1 MSLLGLEL
9 SDAGIMAAATDPV
22 RLLQIDG
29 ADRESPGFALPEKN
43 RLLVGKAAE
52 SKARLHPRRFQ
63 NFFWD
68 RLTQEPLKQ
77 PSPYARNHAEMAF
90 AHLAKIWD
98 QIKRHGNE
106 MIVAVPGYWD
116 RNQLGLLLGIAEAL
130 SIPLKGIV
138 AQPVAASSWPSQE
151 RSLLHLDIHLHR
163 VEIAFLEQGDR
174 LDLKDTV
181 TIEGKGLHDL
191 YRAWVEAIA
200 GEFVHTTRYDP
211 LHEAVSEQELYNRL
225 PEVLVVLRHNPF
237 VMFEMTAG
245 HESYRISLSRDLF
258 TKKSENLFKEIDRQI
273 GSIRKRYGREDQPL
287 TLQLTQRIGRLP
299 GCREMT
305 DNMTDVRVIAL
316 EPGSGAIG
324 VLNLKDEIS
333 KQKAQRGVPFL
344 TSRQWQG
351 TLPEAGISSSRPP
364 VTHDLEPPTHLLYRN
379 KAYPISDRPL
389 IIGRGRRQDGVNVTM
404 VGAPSDVS
412 SRHCSIQRRS
422 KEVVL
427 TDYSTHGTFV
437 DDIKVSGTIVLKL
450 GQIIRVG
457 TPGEKFQLIAC
468 LGTDET

>member
-52 SKARLHPRRFQ
+52 SKARLHPRRFN

-98 QIKRHGNE
+98 QIKGHGNE
-106 MIVAVPGYWD
+106 MVVAVPGYWD
-116 RNQLGLLLGIAEAL
+116 RDQLGLLLGVTEAL

-138 AQPVAASSWPSQE
+138 AQPVAASSEPSHE
-151 RSLLHLDIHLHR
+151 RLRLHLDIHLHR

-174 LDLKDTV
+174 LNLKDSV

-191 YRAWVEAIA
+191 YKTWVETVAA
-200 GEFVHTTRYDP
+200 EFIHTTRYDP
-211 LHEAVSEQELYNRL
+211 LHEALSEQELYNRL
-225 PEVLVVLRHNPF
+225 PEVLVVLRHNTF

-245 HESYRISLSRDLF
+245 HESYRVSLSRTLF
-258 TKKSENLFKEIDRQI
+258 TKKSEDLFREIDRQI
-273 GSIRKRYGREDQPL
+273 GIIRKRHGREDQPVS
-287 TLQLTQRIGRLP
+287 LQLTQRIGRLP
-299 GCREMT
+299 GCSEMM
-305 DNMTDVRVIAL
+305 DNMTDVRVIEL

-324 VLNLKDEIS
+324 VLNLKGEIS
-333 KQKAQRGVPFL
+333 KQKARQGVPFL
-344 TSRQWQG
+344 TSRPWQE
-351 TLPEAGISSSRPP
+351 TLTDTGISSSWPP
-364 VTHDLEPPTHLLYRN
+364 GTHDVELPTHVLYRN

-389 IIGRGRRQDGVNVTM
+389 VIGRGGLQDGVNVTV
-404 VGAPSDVS
+404 VGELSGIS

-422 KEVVL
+422 DEVVL
-427 TDYSTHGTFV
+427 IDHSTHGTFV
-437 DDIKVSGTIVLKL
+437 DDIKVSGTVVLKL
-450 GQIIRVG
+450 GQIVRVG
-457 TPGEKFQLIAC
+457 TSGEKFQLIAC
-468 LGTDET
+468 VNR

>member
-9 SDAGIMAAATDPV
+9 SDAGIMAAATDPM

-43 RLLVGKAAE
+43 RLLVGKVAE
-52 SKARLHPRRFQ
+52 SKARLHPRRFN

-98 QIKRHGNE
+98 QIKGYGNE
-106 MIVAVPGYWD
+106 MVVAVPGYWERD
-116 RNQLGLLLGIAEAL
+116 QLGLLLGIAEAL

-138 AQPVAASSWPSQE
+138 AQPVAASSGPSHE
-151 RSLLHLDIHLHR
+151 GLLLHLDIHLHR
-163 VEIAFLEQGDR
+163 VEIALLEQGDR
-174 LDLKDTV
+174 LQLKDSM
-181 TIEGKGLHDL
+181 TIGGKGLQDL
-191 YRAWVEAIA
+191 YRAWVETIA

-211 LHEAVSEQELYNRL
+211 LHEALSEQELYNRL

-245 HESYRISLSRDLF
+245 HESYRISLSRALF
-258 TKKSENLFKEIDRQI
+258 TKKSEDLFREIDRQI
-273 GSIRKRYGREDQPL
+273 GIIRKRYGREDQPV
-287 TLQLTQRIGRLP
+287 TLQLSQRIGRLP
-299 GCREMT
+299 GCSEMI
-305 DNMTDVRVIAL
+305 DNMTDVRVIEL

-324 VLNLKDEIS
+324 VLNLKDEIFN
-333 KQKAQRGVPFL
+333 QKVRRGVPYL
-344 TSRQWQG
+344 TSRPRQE
-351 TLPEAGISSSRPP
+351 TLPDAGISSSSPP
-364 VTHDLEPPTHLLYRN
+364 VTHDLEPPTHILYRN

-389 IIGRGRRQDGVNVTM
+389 IIGRGGLQEGVNLAVAD
-404 VGAPSDVS
+404 APSDVS

-422 KEVVL
+422 NEVLL
-427 TDYSTHGTFV
+427 TDLSTHGTFV
-437 DDIKVSGTIVLKL
+437 DEKKVSGTAVLKL

-457 TPGEKFQLIAC
+457 TSGELFQLIAC
-468 LGTDET
+468 LETDET